1 MGDREFCGTIRPR
14 LKLPGNAACR
24 FVCRI
29 GKIKR
34 APLYDEKSR
43 WVRLQN
49 RAVSPNFLPVW
60 GKVAQATRLVL
71 GDFNP
76 RTKEILRGEIGLGDR
91 LPHALR
97 RGVLNNYRA
106 DDPLGTWGSVWVIGG
121 AHESS
126 SSKFFCRSRSA
137 ELWWAVYLSIQRSWM
152 RRIGTALR

>member
-1 MGDREFCGTIRPR
+1 MGDREFRGTIRPR

-34 APLYDEKSR
+34 APLYNEKPR

-49 RAVSPNFLPVW
+49 RAVSPNFLPIW

-76 RTKEILRGEIGLGDR
+76 RTKEILGSEFGLSDR
-91 LPHALR
+91 LPNALL
-97 RGVLNNYRA
+97 RGILDNYRA
-106 DDPLGTWGSVWVIGG
+106 DDPLGRGG
-121 AHESS
+121 VFGLSAVLMSLPPLNSSAGQEALNFGGRCIYRSNGHGYGES
-126 SSKFFCRSRSA
+126 A
-137 ELWWAVYLSIQRSWM
+137 QR
-152 RRIGTALR
+152 